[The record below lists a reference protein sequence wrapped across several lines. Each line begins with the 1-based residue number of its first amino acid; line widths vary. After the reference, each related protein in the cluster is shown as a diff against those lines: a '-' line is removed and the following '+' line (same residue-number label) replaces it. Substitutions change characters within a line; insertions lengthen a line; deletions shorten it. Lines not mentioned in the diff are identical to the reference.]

1 MNDIFALIVEE
12 EFRSGK
18 KNPFW
23 QMDIKTVDGTFRG
36 VVWDVDGP
44 DPQNVP
50 RKGDLVKF
58 DDYRDQRDSKY
69 NNIIVNPNGFK
80 RLKKEDLDQDLLD
93 KLYSVPKATPEQL
106 THARQILTDDTLYD
120 KPEHFAFVMGCL
132 AKVPKEKLLQCPA
145 ARSVHHAFQGGL
157 LVHTAEVVEIC
168 KGIIS
173 GFPYP
178 KMINKDVILA
188 SATLH
193 DIGKAIT
200 YDVDEIG
207 RAVSLIEEFIIGHMY
222 YGMALC
228 AEVAKEKPVDKWFL
242 NEVQHV
248 IAAHHGSVDKGSI
261 KAPYTLEALIV
272 AQADYLGSRAG
283 VLDTYLK
290 PISEGNGTLPSDW
303 QLYSERYM
311 ASNALKKM
319 VG

>member
-1 MNDIFALIVEE
+1 MNDIFALVVGEE
-12 EFRSGK
+12 LRVGK

-23 QMDIKTVDGTFRG
+23 QMDIKTDDGTFRA
-36 VVWDVDGP
+36 VIWDVEGP

-69 NNIIVNPNGFK
+69 NNIIVNANGFK
-80 RLKKEDLDQDLLD
+80 QLKKEDLDQDLVD

-106 THARQILTDDTLYD
+106 SHARQVLTDGTPYD

-132 AKVPKEKLLQCPA
+132 SKVPKEKLLQCPA

-157 LVHTAEVVEIC
+157 LVHTAEVLEIC
-168 KGIIS
+168 KGMIS

-178 KMINKDVILA
+178 KMISKDVILA
-188 SATLH
+188 AATVH
-193 DIGKAIT
+193 DIGKVIT

-207 RAVSLIEEFIIGHMY
+207 RAISLVEESIIGHMY

-290 PISEGNGTLPSDW
+290 PIAEGNGSLPDEW

-311 ASNALKKM
+311 GSEALRKM
-319 VG
+319 VS